1 VTPTGDVTTLPLP
14 TGAKGVLD
22 GVSVIGSKRNGRL
35 FASDENGLVAIDLST
50 LHATLYAANALSGRF
65 GAPDALLALSP
76 TEVLFT
82 DSRSHTIR
90 VVHLDAGGSD
100 RAMSVPLVPS
110 LMIDAANNGGDYR
123 DGQASVAMFDAP
135 RGVARSSNGDL
146 IIADTGNRRIRALHG
161 FDARMPESVQT
172 FAHDRLAS
180 AGLLTLTGAPSLVDL
195 GLWRTSIA
203 GRLSDEVGHPVA
215 AVAATSE
222 RDLVDVT
229 KAAIARRG
237 RAVVWLVQSTG
248 PDDTFASVQGAYRE
262 VAPRARQAR
271 VALLIAIVP
280 SSIAFPWEGQFGT
293 AIYERNPAFPA
304 VRPVELP
311 AISTRDVR
319 NLYPNFRAVERR
331 SHEPLFGASDGL
343 LTAAGR
349 AVTAGA
355 IAEAVRTSK

>member
-1 VTPTGDVTTLPLP
+1 
-14 TGAKGVLD
+14 
-22 GVSVIGSKRNGRL
+22 
-35 FASDENGLVAIDLST
+35 
-50 LHATLYAANALSGRF
+50 
-65 GAPDALLALSP
+65 
-76 TEVLFT
+76 
-82 DSRSHTIR
+82 
-90 VVHLDAGGSD
+90 
-100 RAMSVPLVPS
+100 
-110 LMIDAANNGGDYR
+110 
-123 DGQASVAMFDAP
+123 
-135 RGVARSSNGDL
+135 
-146 IIADTGNRRIRALHG
+146 
-161 FDARMPESVQT
+161 
-172 FAHDRLAS
+172 
-180 AGLLTLTGAPSLVDL
+180 
-195 GLWRTSIA
+195 
-203 GRLSDEVGHPVA
+203 
-215 AVAATSE
+215 
-222 RDLVDVT
+222 
-229 KAAIARRG
+229 
-237 RAVVWLVQSTG
+237 VVWLVQSTG

-355 IAEAVRTSK
+355 IAEGSADVQVKPLQVGVLAFAVSLCALEVSGAKGASPVPVPIAAPILAGSGAVGMQDGPGLRASFVFSCRTRGWLAWGDLHR